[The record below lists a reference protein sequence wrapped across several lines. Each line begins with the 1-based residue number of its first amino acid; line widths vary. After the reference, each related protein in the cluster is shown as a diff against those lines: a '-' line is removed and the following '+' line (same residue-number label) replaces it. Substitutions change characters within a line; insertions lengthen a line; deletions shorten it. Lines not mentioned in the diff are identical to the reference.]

1 MVGWAELRQA
11 HITVLTRRDV
21 SDDVHGSVR
30 PPTCQGAH
38 IEAQTSSPRASSYRW
53 SSPDILLI
61 FVAVAY
67 CIAGLVRV
75 PRGMSPT
82 WDEVVYLS
90 QVATGIEPVP
100 FSETRAWGMAL
111 IAAPIAVITP
121 SIVVIRTYLTLLSGL
136 GLYLAFRPWLGVARD
151 DRTWASYVA
160 PAAAAGFATL
170 WTTLLFGSMAYPNIW
185 LSFALTA
192 GVGHVCRLLAKPSSR
207 GALIGVCASFTLA
220 SLLRPTDA
228 LAAGGGVLLAIVL
241 IRGPRGILPIMAVL
255 GGLGLG
261 WAVWIV
267 EAYARFGGPIERLRR
282 VSEIVGSQFQ
292 FSLGRHLDTVD
303 GPYIA
308 CIPQRICQ
316 GGPWEATVWWFALPG
331 VALLGI
337 AASVFA
343 PRASRRHFYV
353 LPALSCA
360 TFLVPY
366 MVMSPENSQARF
378 LMPAYALLMVPAA
391 YFIVWAATHTRSP
404 ARWAVVIV
412 VSVALISHVV
422 VQQAT
427 LKRALD
433 YNLPTMQKFADRA
446 QILRN
451 RAGVHRPCLLYGPG
465 AIQLSYLTGC
475 AAHYTM
481 AVPNTGDS
489 VISAA
494 LADGDRVVVLLA
506 GANTALP
513 APYARWQRVEARSK
527 RVTLYAAVSP

>member
-1 MVGWAELRQA
+1 M
-11 HITVLTRRDV
+11 
-21 SDDVHGSVR
+21 SDDLDAKVR
-30 PPTCQGAH
+30 PPQTAH
-38 IEAQTSSPRASSYRW
+38 IEAQTSSLRATSYRW

-61 FVAVAY
+61 LVAVAY
-67 CIAGLVRV
+67 CLAGFLRV

-90 QVATGIEPVP
+90 QVATGIEPVM
-100 FSETRAWGMAL
+100 FSETRAWGMTL

-185 LSFALTA
+185 LAFALTA
-192 GVGHVCRLLAKPSSR
+192 GVGHVCRLLVAPNAR
-207 GALIGVCASFTLA
+207 GALIGVAASFALA

-228 LAAGGGVLLAIVL
+228 LAAAGGVVLAILLAMVL
-241 IRGPRGILPIMAVL
+241 IRDRRRILPIMAVL
-255 GGLGLG
+255 GGVALG
-261 WAVWIV
+261 WVIWIV
-267 EAYARFGGPIERLRR
+267 EAYSRFGGPAERLRR
-282 VSEIVGSQFQ
+282 VSEIVGSEFR
-292 FSLGRHLDTVD
+292 FSLDRYVDTVD

-308 CIPQRICQ
+308 CIPQRICG
-316 GGPWEATVWWFALPG
+316 GGPWEAVVWWFVLPCA
-331 VALLGI
+331 ALLGI
-337 AASVFA
+337 AVSALG
-343 PRASRRHFYV
+343 PRGSRRHFYV
-353 LPALSCA
+353 LPALA
-360 TFLVPY
+360 AITFLVPY
-366 MVMSPENSQARF
+366 AVLSPENSQARF

-391 YFIVWAATHTRSP
+391 YFIVWAATHTRSS
-404 ARWAVVIV
+404 ARWAVVIA

-427 LKRALD
+427 LERALD
-433 YNLPTMQKFADRA
+433 YNLPIMQKFADRA

-451 RAGVHRPCLLYGPG
+451 AVGVHRPCLLYGPG

-475 AAHYTM
+475 AAHYTT
-481 AVPNTGDS
+481 AVPSTGDGL
-489 VISAA
+489 ISTA

-506 GANTALP
+506 RANTELP
-513 APYARWQRVEARSK
+513 APYSGWERVEVRSE
-527 RVTLYAAVSP
+527 RVTLRAAVSPRGS